1 MKLKTLMK
9 LFGKKPSIDAD
20 HSASAPLQSNNR
32 TFEHSNI
39 QVLYIVGPRSNPEK
53 LRYSL
58 RSLVK
63 FGQNLGRVI
72 VAGYPP
78 AWLLKPETCP
88 LKLETFTCPDVST
101 RKQINILNC
110 ILKVID
116 AGLVD
121 GDFLYSSDD
130 HFLTAPAD
138 LAAWPFFYKADR
150 LPTVDEL
157 AGRNIPFTSYTLSI
171 ANTRALLD
179 LNHLEPRAWHGHV
192 NTHMHA
198 ADAAA
203 VRALVRSAPLALR
216 KFGFE
221 PTCLFMAVRAARE
234 KITPTFRPD
243 LKLSHL
249 PPDFD
254 GGKIVGFSIASNAL
268 ADPGVSA
275 YLAATFPSPSPFEK
289 EEEKSAVHLHLEPS
303 PSSLRIA
310 YVFAYHGDR
319 YARWCANA
327 VASLRRHVP
336 DAKIFV
342 ARLDDKEDAYFFR
355 LRLPLSENLRRDFD
369 RIVWIDCDVEITSPN
384 FFAFAYVKT
393 DAEVIAC
400 ADPTEANCKR
410 HLNMQLNGAIEP
422 DKLAET
428 YCNDGVCCFNLA
440 AIDPKSWTDRLAHA
454 LELHRLY
461 NFQLRDQDCLFLM
474 TKCAVAPS
482 QYNTFWAEVG
492 SSTVPPCAVHY
503 TGNKRL
509 RGGEAKRR
517 LDARAAKVSS
527 PSADELA
534 RRCHTP
540 GILVEI
546 QPTPAR

>member
-1 MKLKTLMK
+1 MKLKNLMK
-9 LFGKKPSIDAD
+9 LFGKKPSPDAES
-20 HSASAPLQSNNR
+20 SAPSPLQSNNR
-32 TFEHSNI
+32 TVEHSNI
-39 QVLYIVGPRSNPEK
+39 QVLYVVGPRSNPEK

-72 VAGYPP
+72 IAGYPP
-78 AWLLKPETCP
+78 AWLVADLKPETCN
-88 LKLETFTCPDVST
+88 LKLETLPVPDVSS

-150 LPTVDEL
+150 LPTVDDL
-157 AGRNIPFTSYTLSI
+157 SRWNIPLNAYTRSI

-203 VRALVRSAPLALR
+203 VRALVRSAPLAIR
-216 KFGFE
+216 EFGFE

-249 PPDFD
+249 PPNFD
-254 GGKIVGFSIASNAL
+254 GSKVVGFSIASNAL
-268 ADPGVSA
+268 SDPGVSA
-275 YLAATFPSPSPFEK
+275 YLSRAFPDPSPFEQPETCDLK
-289 EEEKSAVHLHLEPS
+289 PETS
-303 PSSLRIA
+303 PLRVA
-310 YVFAYHGDR
+310 YVLAYSGDR

-342 ARLDDKEDAYFFR
+342 ARLDNSEDAYFYR
-355 LRLPLSENLRRDFD
+355 LRLPLSESLRRNFD

-384 FFAFAYVKT
+384 FAMFAYTKT

-400 ADPTEANCKR
+400 ADPSQAHRKR
-410 HLNMQLNGAIEP
+410 HLNGQLNGEIAA
-422 DKLAET
+422 DKLAED

-440 AIDPKSWTDRLAHA
+440 AIDPKSWTDRLSEV
-454 LELHRLY
+454 LEMHDRVH
-461 NFQLRDQDCLFLM
+461 FQLRDQDCLYLM

-482 QYNTFWAEVG
+482 QFNTFWAL
-492 SSTVPPCAVHY
+492 SLPQQPTTNNQQPTTICAVHY

-517 LDARAAKVSS
+517 LDARAASCTLQLPSS
-527 PSADELA
+527 SAS
-534 RRCHTP
+534 
-540 GILVEI
+540 GILAEI
-546 QPTPAR
+546 QP